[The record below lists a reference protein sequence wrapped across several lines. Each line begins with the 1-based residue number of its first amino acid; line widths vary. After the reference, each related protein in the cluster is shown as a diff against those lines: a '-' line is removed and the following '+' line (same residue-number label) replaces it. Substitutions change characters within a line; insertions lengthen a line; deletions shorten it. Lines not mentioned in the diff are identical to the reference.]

1 MRAALADRSVASTLA
16 ERSETMAKV
25 TTRLAAITLAA
36 VAAVAATACSI
47 ANDAGDDKAGGGG
60 PPVEL
65 RLANTGADIAQT
77 PAVKYFVERV
87 DELSGGQ
94 VRIKVVNEWG
104 EFAPDAEQQVVND
117 LAAREVDLGWVG
129 SRVFDTLGVESFQAL
144 TAPMLIDSYALEK
157 AVIESGMTEE
167 MMEGLD
173 ELGVR
178 GLAVLAD
185 ALRRP
190 VSVDA
195 PILTQA
201 DWRGT
206 SFGTLKSDG
215 QVEAIGALG
224 GDPVEILGHNRRDA
238 LDDGSLQ
245 GFEFGLSLYSD
256 PMWSSRAPYVAANVL
271 LWPQMDVV
279 LANPGRLDGLTAK
292 QRGWLDEAA
301 RDAARRSAA
310 LADKDATALDVACE
324 GGARFADASEA
335 DLAALRE
342 AFQPVYAGLRREPA
356 TRGYLTRIQALK
368 RSTPAPAGLTI
379 PTECTGKAPTRPSV
393 SAAKP
398 PSYLNGT
405 YRWVLTQSDSDRA
418 LPGDTDTDYP
428 HVNTI
433 TLTDGRLEGGCFG
446 VDGGTYSVDGQRIT
460 FHSFEFDEDATVT
473 YARDEKGNLHLE
485 PVPPI
490 DPGSA
495 FECFYKPWTKID

>member
-1 MRAALADRSVASTLA
+1 
-16 ERSETMAKV
+16 MAKV

-36 VAAVAATACSI
+36 IAAVAATACSI
-47 ANDAGDDKAGGGG
+47 ANDAGDDKAGGAG

-87 DELSGGQ
+87 DELSGSQ
-94 VRIKVVNEWG
+94 VHIKVVNEWAQ
-104 EFAPDAEQQVVND
+104 FAPDAEQQVVND
-117 LAAREVDLGWVG
+117 VAAADVDLGWVG

-144 TAPMLIDSYALEK
+144 TAPMLIDSYALEN

-190 VSVDA
+190 MGVDA

-215 QVEAIGALG
+215 QVEAIRALG
-224 GDPVEILGHNRRDA
+224 GDPVEIFGPHRRDA
-238 LDDGSLQ
+238 LDDGTLQ
-245 GFEFGLSLYSD
+245 GFEFGLWLYTD
-256 PMWSSRAPYVAANVL
+256 PMWSSRAPYVTANVH

-279 LANPGRLDGLTAK
+279 LANPGRLDELTAK
-292 QRGWLDEAA
+292 QRGWLDQAA

-310 LADKDATALDVACE
+310 LADNDAKALDVACE
-324 GGARFADASEA
+324 GGARFAEASQA
-335 DLAALRE
+335 DLVALRE
-342 AFQPVYAGLRREPA
+342 RFQPVYAKLRRDSTTKA
-356 TRGYLTRIQALK
+356 FIDRIRALK
-368 RSTPAPAGLTI
+368 QSTPAEAGLSI
-379 PTECTGKAPTRPSV
+379 PSECTGTAPDRPSV
-393 SAAKP
+393 DATTP
-398 PSYLNGT
+398 PWYLNGT
-405 YRWVLTQSDSDRA
+405 YRWVLTQRDSDKA
-418 LPGDTDTDYP
+418 LPGDTDHDYP

-433 TLTDGRLEGGCFG
+433 TLKDGRLEGGCFG
-446 VDGGTYSVDGQRIT
+446 VDGGTYSVDGERIT
-460 FHSFEFDEDATVT
+460 FHSFEFDDDATVT
-473 YARDEKGNLHLE
+473 FSRDEKGNLDLE